1 MIVYM
6 LINKNTND
14 FYVGSTIDLY
24 NRIHYYHEEY
34 DNNGKRKVIKK
45 IRETGGFKDWSFV
58 VIEKIET
65 GDRESLIKAEFTK
78 IKSLEPNL
86 NVVRN
91 SKYLGKDRMIYLD
104 I

>member
-34 DNNGKRKVIKK
+34 DNNG
-45 IRETGGFKDWSFV
+45 
-58 VIEKIET
+58 KIET